1 MGEKRSVY
9 FAESQLTRTSPIGA
23 ASGIGRATVH
33 AFADEGVTRFVLADI
48 NLGGLEMVRAELE
61 KESTEIQTVVVTT
74 DTSVESD
81 VQRMVDEGVKAFGA
95 IHYCVNSAGVTST
108 PRARTHGLPVAAWD
122 RVQGINLRGVWLC
135 QRAEITQMLKQEADL
150 EMK

>member
-1 MGEKRSVY
+1 M
-9 FAESQLTRTSPIGA
+9 
-23 ASGIGRATVH
+23 
-33 AFADEGVTRFVLADI
+33 TRFVLVDI
-48 NLGGLEMVRAELE
+48 NLSGLETVKAELE
-61 KESTEIQTVVVTT
+61 KANVDGKIQTVLVKA

-95 IHYCVNSAGVTST
+95 IHYCVNNAGVTST
-108 PRARTHGLPVAAWD
+108 PRARSHELPVSAWD

-150 EMK
+150 EMKYVFL